1 MNLSSLTKYVASGVG
16 LTAAGA
22 LAVGYAASRVSPQQ
36 TNPLSVAYESANDF
50 LVGALFRDPY
60 SDLRSSTGDR
70 FVPQL
75 EGRFSNNRRVFYED
89 GNPFK
94 PLRVEDDHYL
104 APSVVQG
111 GSRQQSSNF
120 VTEAVG
126 AAVGAAGAIA
136 LTRALDS
143 TGAALHRAGS
153 QGRMKYLP
161 QLFEAGMNKPGGTPS
176 MGKNL
181 MPFLL
186 GGAVGGAYGGVPGA
200 AIGGAIGSYVG
211 GYLLMKEEFG
221 PGLRKYPAA
230 LLYGAIAGSFIA
242 GGLFKNKEKT
252 VLTDSGSAT
261 TRNKGG
267 IVRPDLYKSYNP
279 YQGLNSLAGQSSYDY
294 QNPNPYSYN
303 YSSVARMNALAKEG
317 YKPNYRSN
325 PAYNLKTYQDQVKRP
340 GQSNVLDYINPL
352 FAAVSASFLTV
363 GMGLLAAQQFSQ
375 IPRNG
380 GFTKNLL
387 SILGSLNDYDSKKA
401 SLEAQDAVIKSSG
414 NLLKSLFKGSPGGV
428 VGSTAKLS
436 GSLVKLAKQE
446 LIGNAKGLV
455 LSGVVGLSVFH
466 MLRSY
471 QHDREAVLA
480 GSGDYESAVLIDNN
494 RAIGGAFK
502 GSVLGLVFGYA
513 TLETAS
519 IGKLKNGLGLGLA
532 AAIGGVA
539 GITIGLGRGD
549 SSNTVSKTVSTGIFG
564 AAAGLSL
571 GYAAQKLSGFTKGKE
586 LPIALLLGL
595 AGAVAGFSSSR
606 ELVDNP
612 NYKSSTSTA
621 LNIYEGR
628 QPSSISNQQA
638 KLVQDK
644 LDLSRYY
651 YEGIATPVDNQNT
664 FYDSGTVGDGFMS
677 FLRAAPKNSLIGSFY
692 ELSSD
697 PEFLSLL
704 KAKAAPE
711 GIGVSMGG
719 NISLFNPEGSFKA
732 LLNAAGSGFGIPY
745 LIGKGI
751 NTATE
756 SVGFG
761 RVYKIQGEEGSDNRT
776 VGGSLA
782 NAAIYGVG
790 ALVAAPTFLSV
801 TERMTKTNI
810 RGKGLAISALAVGA
824 GLLGVL
830 LGDTKIDSAGLGQM
844 SEAIN
849 YLTGSP
855 LSSLEAYGLTIGKDT
870 PADTNRGRKGDA
882 LDRAYASFGR
892 FFYSG
897 GADITDKTVPLFL
910 GERYQFGQEG
920 KNIILHSKVLVTDSK
935 SGVDAAFVSTGNIG
949 SLIENSRG
957 RENQVNFGMLVK
969 DPAVVAQ
976 IRTAVR
982 AINSLTPKD
991 SLAGIADSLP
1001 NVILGGQGAASL
1013 QRMANFV
1020 DRSQGEIYAAF
1031 AYPSADALATS
1042 FIKKVRTGTEV
1053 NLIAQNPYGVKGG
1066 GNAESTRALYRKL
1079 INEGVNIY
1087 MAPKESDL
1095 LVHAKAIYTEQD
1107 ALTTSHNASNSSDKF
1122 VVELGIAQHNTESG
1136 KAGVQAIKR
1145 VISKYGLLNVRDNP
1159 DLFKE
1164 FFYSEDYAKFKELQR
1179 KDPFYSFIRP
1189 AALAVI
1195 DDDLG
1200 KNQGFLY
1207 LPTQLSENFSAAY
1220 PGSVPQLYTDTY
1232 YTLKGKMPV
1241 GYKKHLAQNADSQL
1255 APLHRENLLTQAA
1268 YATRS
1273 VPLVSGVLSFAN
1285 LLLQGNYGSSI
1296 NRLFP
1301 DLYSPGQGFAGTIA
1315 KGVGRILDTA
1325 TGFYSNEYYENL
1337 RSGKLSGGLN
1347 KYHKNQ
1353 YETNQSRGFFENL
1366 MGGVTATGTALT
1378 SSLAFYFGVSHTLS
1392 IARSHFE
1399 DIGVDYVTSLLGKT
1413 GNNVTDNV
1421 LKSWFFAPELLNVFD
1436 EVDQAYSG
1444 TPNVPKGKQVSD
1456 YLEYVMHKAGKAAGM
1471 NPGFLNITQ
1480 DTVDFFDSA
1489 LLDSQNTNNL
1499 IGVLSDR
1506 LRETNSS
1513 SYAIAKAAVEENII
1527 GINRQTGELD
1537 LSRGLVS
1544 GFNSPSGGILSTIG
1558 SLRRIDQSNFINII
1572 RPALEHITVGT
1583 DQELAALNNELNTLQ
1598 TDVGRSPYLKFAD
1611 VGDDGSSSY
1620 LDELTAEE
1628 YGYRRLEKL
1637 ASSLDKIAEYVP
1649 ANPLLY
1655 FKPYRDMMG
1664 ITSLKVDK
1672 GNGELENYS
1681 LRQLISP
1688 GFSGLTNFSRRMT
1701 RSIGG
1706 LNSTEN
1712 IVKGV
1717 ADSFKLFEYEYKLW
1731 KAEESIASIT
1741 DKMLSKPSI
1750 LKLKSVSSS
1759 SSPTLLAELTE
1770 GLYGDDGAVKKLAG
1784 EMDSQPKAR
1793 ELIKSYTKNLD
1804 EYNTLLQR
1812 TGNSQDAFNSPPPSV
1827 FRSIRNVLFSVA
1839 PILILDKVLDSQL
1852 MRAPSLDLISQVFT
1866 DANFI
1871 DSEQDKKPRMDYTGA
1886 VPGYIKYPL
1895 TAAGFLLGGHLLPNF
1910 THRQM
1915 AAGGVIERA
1924 VDSAV
1929 GGKPLLET
1937 LNSDLAGETGLGSL
1951 LQGLDDSE
1959 GVALVKA
1966 LAKTRTSTKFGYLGA
1981 FVGGATALLATQ
1993 AFFGIASG
2001 LLNAA
2006 KSFSK
2011 GDGFKPQSDSM
2022 VAAFSLTA
2030 GIRKRFE
2037 SLNRNNPITAHELG
2051 LMEVGY
2057 AAANNLLYGK
2067 SNRDRQVYTFAT
2079 QIPNPIFQFT
2089 AVSKLD
2095 PQGNLLTLGA
2105 GFQFLPI
2112 LGAGSIPPAP
2122 FEVRLKPLTT
2132 RASQKR
2138 EQQLGQGS
2146 TAAANWLSL
2155 LSFPGQLIA
2164 VGKDTSFSQVISFV
2178 GASSYVASGTS
2189 RVENFLRANA
2199 GTAVKR
2205 ELNQI
2210 KPLYNIGK
2218 FGLETVETLARYS
2231 QVPLLVMPNA
2241 LMKAA
2246 TSYFNVPK
2254 GSLAKLGARSRV
2266 LAPYAL
2272 AYAFAAGITGADGSF
2287 ANVGS
2292 EHGSNYAAS
2301 ELSRFGTVATLTGIY
2316 GYGLQTAGVFA
2327 RSDSFDKVVGNG
2339 FIAKKQQQLS
2349 AIAKEALDKGLGE
2362 APLVRTAALRLS
2374 VASRRIFSISAVLA
2388 AAGLGLRGLTQR
2400 SFGFLDVISDSQGV
2414 PANSEEAAY
2423 QRSQGFSPAR
2433 YQPKNL
2439 QEAAGNYLNY
2449 LTRSIGG
2456 VLGID
2461 KLVYRDDPN
2470 AFLSLGGPFGTSEG
2484 KAGFRLYTQAQATFV
2499 DISGS
2504 SYSLGQTMMNSDLSM
2519 QLSAALSGLK
2529 STNYD
2534 SAPETLYSDRYH
2546 KIRGATPRKTPART
2560 YGELSSSESAAA
2572 AGNSSAFIGAL
2583 AHRKAYA
2590 DNLKHQRPSELSLD
2604 LLYEAARTGRL
2615 GSKFGF
2621 IKPGYSPL
2629 ATLGSIT
2636 GEISGGTSSA
2646 LDTLATSAN
2655 NFISGLTGAGATSAE
2670 EILTLAPREQT
2681 NRIPVLSYFS
2691 DSLGYALGGFSGKST
2706 AAASGIIAAQQVPLL
2721 LLSVGASSTFLV
2733 QMAAALAAYNQGGL
2747 NQDSLRQAEN
2757 KRLDF
2762 RRKAQIRVGYT
2773 EIDGAYSLT
2782 LEPRTKG
2789 AAKSKLLTLS
2799 SQVLADTNTVVA
2811 GNAIEVTTR
2820 RLNSLSSSTQS
2831 VFASYYKGVASLL
2844 DPSGSSVLGGIGLQD
2859 IKDVSDIS
2867 NYVKNLKEHVKLN
2880 LLERNIAFEKSP
2892 IRKFHEI
2899 LSLGDEGAEAVLGTL
2914 DSLEVELNSI
2924 LGKNVSVE
2932 ARANLSRV
2940 AIASKLQDLD
2950 NRLLENA
2957 TAGFVK
2963 DSELKGYTKQIGLG
2977 RSRIAGQSSAGLAT
2991 SEIINKSGYIGLFK
3005 EGAAGAGRVIS
3016 KLVDIVPFYNVAS
3029 ALTKAAATDDK
3040 LERSRAAGAAAYY
3053 TMQLP
3058 SIGIATF
3065 GLKALFANPLVGTAI
3080 AGAGLGLFVADQYF
3094 NKGAASKSIGK
3105 AADWFDRNIGS
3116 KMTNSLARGYN
3127 VLAGIPV
3134 INTALTIAGLPFRM
3148 LDPVIEGLWK
3158 SVENTP
3164 AGYMAMSFLLPQG
3177 VDQVYDALGAKTPG
3191 SNRAGERMEFVSPAE
3206 IRRYEAQR
3214 LKYNRARSSSIKAN
3228 LYTEISPFVLGGTV
3242 SESERQLEE
3251 RYFSSGGGFPR
3262 VLSPFANSSHVSSL
3276 LQMAIGR
3283 RQLEADFAGY
3293 GSYKK
3298 RRLLGYDGLGGG
3310 AIASSTYYKASLAY
3324 DGTYSGLLKH
3334 GLTTLGNI
3342 FSSVA
3347 GKTSKLA
3354 DRTYRTLRVL
3364 AYRKYRP
3371 VGSMIDLFRSIP
3383 GQVGGT
3389 IGKIANLTPFKITL
3403 GALRTPGALFTIG
3416 VGAAYIASDQ
3426 FDKKGK
3432 SRGLRLGIAGGVL
3445 VAGLGSY
3452 SAYKYSSPTTKQA
3465 IRTWASN
3472 RQLPKL
3478 PPIIARS
3485 SIFALSAFAI
3495 TTAASQIAVNL
3506 VGTASNY
3513 FGLNNESDDWGNKN
3527 IANFSSVQSSMI
3539 LGGVAAG
3546 STFMASSLST
3556 RAQFALARRSTSFY
3570 RGLAASLPGAA
3581 LYAAPAWAVSKIIGL
3596 AFSDEGT
3603 SGKIERE
3610 AQNWA
3615 TGSFALLGAY
3625 RYGLARPFRKPGT
3638 SVSRLDLLGGDWRRV
3653 KGIGAGIRSTA
3664 ALVPGAPQIVSITE
3678 NIINSTVVQNAK
3690 NAVSSVVTTLRK
3702 FDIGRTIKTN
3712 YPKTY
3717 RGINRTRIGAIRN
3730 FRQAKLLLPF
3740 VGKFAYEFAPS
3751 VIDAGLYGYAA
3762 YDISQLNNRST
3773 RQQYRAAYQNIT
3785 GVSVNAAAGSLL
3797 ALKLRSP
3804 AAALVVA
3811 INAERTVNPLIG
3823 KALGDRAY
3831 ESGED
3836 QTVRNLVLGGSG
3848 LAVLASVGYGVRYA
3862 SNSLQAASKVASSSV
3877 VTLGAATAGL
3887 TNPRLQLN
3895 LLRGTAA
3902 PVAARSLLSRSVPAI
3917 TGLISTVQ
3925 TSTSIYNLNKLASE
3939 APKDYRIATQ
3949 DIGKEAASLTTSV
3962 INSVSILGGAPGMV
3976 VSAVGTAVA
3985 EPYISSY
3992 FSSTL
3997 QRRMQ
4002 VAGRTSSRRVKELQ
4016 RAIANDSKVGLIGG
4030 TIAGLV
4036 IAGAMLATAPVTA
4049 PATVVT
4055 AGTVALITAAASA
4068 AVGAYVGVE
4077 RFFWGTRSSSFRWMG
4092 GKSSREQMQTPVAVR
4107 PRQTAIPRRV
4117 QATPTLRSVVTPT
4130 AIPRPTITPTPTPTS
4145 TLITKPVGTSW
4156 VVTAPTPKSVRSLPT
4171 AKPTPFVTPAQ
4182 ESPVLQSRTPTK
4194 GVLQEVF
4201 ERADRNKDTIVSN
4214 FSTASKGLSDS
4225 FISFRL
4231 STTLLADNSIKS
4243 ISRLLEERYQ
4253 EKLSALDSLAYAEQ
4267 KLKTFTQN
4275 KPALPTFSNFTIL
4288 DNSASIVATAFNSSP
4303 SVFEQFFAGVGSLI
4317 GQGVESLVRGVR
4329 QIKRVYQRVRKT
4341 ATIAADRAIN
4351 TVFGPPEKGGIIS
4364 STIESIGRFFG
4375 GKSKP
4380 LDISFAIPE
4389 TQVYR
4394 SSYKSGKVSNVGN
4407 ITITGGFMEPQGHSG
4422 KPATQAIFS
4431 DGKLRNLPASNR
4443 NLGID
4448 YVSTDG
4454 AAKAWLG
4461 GKVTS
4466 ARLEGGYGYRIR
4478 ITTDSTYKYQGKDY
4492 TIYQAYAHLQ
4502 ASGLRTDLVGK
4513 DISQGTKIGLMGGTG
4528 VGGKNSYGAHVDL
4541 RTWIIVDGRQVD
4553 LSPNLLKKVNLVGT
4567 TSQKVQ
4573 QVTNNKNSSTA
4584 ISKQLPLGAGY
4595 ESLKILSTV
4604 LGTNKYFDQ
4613 STAKGRAALATALL
4627 IGGGEAF
4634 GKGTARKD
4642 HFTFMGGTANK
4653 MKGFGQF
4660 NTTYFL
4666 KETSTVQGYM
4676 NLIGSMLTGERTLPT
4691 GKGKFNSADLAKA
4704 VQEGKVNTGSDL
4716 VTFVQKR
4723 ITRVD
4728 WQGLYDGMKRVP
4740 GLADQLVSYLK
4751 QNPAST
4757 STSPEVPTRTSL
4769 KNKPPAQIADWAT
4782 PKQAATRNIIFTS
4795 GHRIDINTG
4804 TGGTDRIGSVLFKG
4818 ENRTIESVGTEIA
4831 AEVFSSVFKSKGF
4844 NVIAPPALPSA
4855 RGDEARRQ
4863 YQDKVAA
4870 QEVSKNA
4877 YALELHFDTPEGG
4890 KPGVIPGGKYDPS
4903 GKYLNV
4909 MDSALAKE
4917 FGAFSYYWG
4926 VGGKDVRQ
4934 FPDEKLGGPKRG
4946 ISILELDKLDSRL
4959 TALIQKG
4966 VRTGNFDEYRK
4977 AILPYAIRA
4986 AEALS
4991 LNETS
4996 APAKQTTEKLES
5008 RVKNLLGYPRQS
5020 AQQSLTPNAAQS
5032 KQSDQITPLKKAQN
5046 SYSTQKRQSK
5056 RVAFSKDSSLY
5067 KLTVDPTTTDFKF
5080 SKGWDQEKTAFADKK
5095 SLGFFTGPM
5104 FNSWIG
5110 TERGRVTPVADLKF
5124 GELVYRT
5131 DNRSAAKQRA
5141 YVSFDKNGRV
5151 TFGYGELT
5159 SAIEK
5164 DSHVFIGGL
5173 HSLYNYTRKES
5184 SQYQG
5189 AYKTAG
5195 KQAAI
5200 LSTSRVRLIYGL
5212 QKDGQFTVIQSRKGL
5227 TISEAKALAHS
5238 QGLIAAYMPD
5248 HGSKS
5253 RVIVPGVQ
5261 GFDSTMHNEVGGYD
5275 SPTPYLIQVVSK
5287 DKPAAKAKTPAA
5299 KEKPSQKVQNSKEN
5313 SGIFIS
5319 APQPQRSFKERAI
5332 NEVKK
5337 SISNLDSLRQSL
5349 PKFNGQKIKETTQE
5363 LWDKI
5368 PSFDIPSGA
5377 GLDGVLPKFR
5387 IKQPRLDNKNKQSF
5401 APSVTNEAVSASAR
5415 NSLTSD
5421 SLQPEQ
5427 LQAITKEYKEQTA
5440 ALADL
5445 QKKGEQ
5451 KLQNL
5456 TVVIAQDTASRK
5468 PTEQPNEPFKSSV
5481 ANAPEIATGAAV
5493 SSSEKGLAV
5502 RLTTKVDDANHVET
5516 TASPLPTH
5524 VNREIATRES
5534 SGGSMGSG
5542 NQDLFGLAVGWM
5554 SNQFA

>member
-1 MNLSSLTKYVASGVG
+1 
-16 LTAAGA
+16 
-22 LAVGYAASRVSPQQ
+22 
-36 TNPLSVAYESANDF
+36 
-50 LVGALFRDPY
+50 
-60 SDLRSSTGDR
+60 
-70 FVPQL
+70 
-75 EGRFSNNRRVFYED
+75 
-89 GNPFK
+89 
-94 PLRVEDDHYL
+94 
-104 APSVVQG
+104 
-111 GSRQQSSNF
+111 
-120 VTEAVG
+120 
-126 AAVGAAGAIA
+126 
-136 LTRALDS
+136 
-143 TGAALHRAGS
+143 
-153 QGRMKYLP
+153 
-161 QLFEAGMNKPGGTPS
+161 
-176 MGKNL
+176 
-181 MPFLL
+181 
-186 GGAVGGAYGGVPGA
+186 
-200 AIGGAIGSYVG
+200 
-211 GYLLMKEEFG
+211 
-221 PGLRKYPAA
+221 
-230 LLYGAIAGSFIA
+230 
-242 GGLFKNKEKT
+242 
-252 VLTDSGSAT
+252 
-261 TRNKGG
+261 
-267 IVRPDLYKSYNP
+267 
-279 YQGLNSLAGQSSYDY
+279 
-294 QNPNPYSYN
+294 
-303 YSSVARMNALAKEG
+303 
-317 YKPNYRSN
+317 
-325 PAYNLKTYQDQVKRP
+325 
-340 GQSNVLDYINPL
+340 
-352 FAAVSASFLTV
+352 
-363 GMGLLAAQQFSQ
+363 
-375 IPRNG
+375 
-380 GFTKNLL
+380 
-387 SILGSLNDYDSKKA
+387 
-401 SLEAQDAVIKSSG
+401 
-414 NLLKSLFKGSPGGV
+414 
-428 VGSTAKLS
+428 
-436 GSLVKLAKQE
+436 
-446 LIGNAKGLV
+446 
-455 LSGVVGLSVFH
+455 
-466 MLRSY
+466 
-471 QHDREAVLA
+471 
-480 GSGDYESAVLIDNN
+480 
-494 RAIGGAFK
+494 
-502 GSVLGLVFGYA
+502 
-513 TLETAS
+513 
-519 IGKLKNGLGLGLA
+519 
-532 AAIGGVA
+532 
-539 GITIGLGRGD
+539 
-549 SSNTVSKTVSTGIFG
+549 
-564 AAAGLSL
+564 
-571 GYAAQKLSGFTKGKE
+571 
-586 LPIALLLGL
+586 
-595 AGAVAGFSSSR
+595 
-606 ELVDNP
+606 
-612 NYKSSTSTA
+612 
-621 LNIYEGR
+621 
-628 QPSSISNQQA
+628 
-638 KLVQDK
+638 
-644 LDLSRYY
+644 
-651 YEGIATPVDNQNT
+651 
-664 FYDSGTVGDGFMS
+664 
-677 FLRAAPKNSLIGSFY
+677 
-692 ELSSD
+692 
-697 PEFLSLL
+697 
-704 KAKAAPE
+704 
-711 GIGVSMGG
+711 
-719 NISLFNPEGSFKA
+719 
-732 LLNAAGSGFGIPY
+732 
-745 LIGKGI
+745 
-751 NTATE
+751 
-756 SVGFG
+756 
-761 RVYKIQGEEGSDNRT
+761 
-776 VGGSLA
+776 
-782 NAAIYGVG
+782 
-790 ALVAAPTFLSV
+790 
-801 TERMTKTNI
+801 
-810 RGKGLAISALAVGA
+810 
-824 GLLGVL
+824 
-830 LGDTKIDSAGLGQM
+830 
-844 SEAIN
+844 
-849 YLTGSP
+849 
-855 LSSLEAYGLTIGKDT
+855 
-870 PADTNRGRKGDA
+870 
-882 LDRAYASFGR
+882 
-892 FFYSG
+892 
-897 GADITDKTVPLFL
+897 
-910 GERYQFGQEG
+910 
-920 KNIILHSKVLVTDSK
+920 
-935 SGVDAAFVSTGNIG
+935 
-949 SLIENSRG
+949 
-957 RENQVNFGMLVK
+957 
-969 DPAVVAQ
+969 
-976 IRTAVR
+976 
-982 AINSLTPKD
+982 
-991 SLAGIADSLP
+991 
-1001 NVILGGQGAASL
+1001 
-1013 QRMANFV
+1013 
-1020 DRSQGEIYAAF
+1020 
-1031 AYPSADALATS
+1031 
-1042 FIKKVRTGTEV
+1042 
-1053 NLIAQNPYGVKGG
+1053 
-1066 GNAESTRALYRKL
+1066 
-1079 INEGVNIY
+1079 
-1087 MAPKESDL
+1087 
-1095 LVHAKAIYTEQD
+1095 
-1107 ALTTSHNASNSSDKF
+1107 
-1122 VVELGIAQHNTESG
+1122 
-1136 KAGVQAIKR
+1136 
-1145 VISKYGLLNVRDNP
+1145 
-1159 DLFKE
+1159 
-1164 FFYSEDYAKFKELQR
+1164 
-1179 KDPFYSFIRP
+1179 
-1189 AALAVI
+1189 
-1195 DDDLG
+1195 
-1200 KNQGFLY
+1200 
-1207 LPTQLSENFSAAY
+1207 
-1220 PGSVPQLYTDTY
+1220 
-1232 YTLKGKMPV
+1232 
-1241 GYKKHLAQNADSQL
+1241 
-1255 APLHRENLLTQAA
+1255 
-1268 YATRS
+1268 
-1273 VPLVSGVLSFAN
+1273 
-1285 LLLQGNYGSSI
+1285 
-1296 NRLFP
+1296 
-1301 DLYSPGQGFAGTIA
+1301 
-1315 KGVGRILDTA
+1315 
-1325 TGFYSNEYYENL
+1325 
-1337 RSGKLSGGLN
+1337 
-1347 KYHKNQ
+1347 
-1353 YETNQSRGFFENL
+1353 

-1456 YLEYVMHKAGKAAGM
+1456 YLEYVMHKAGEAAGM
-1471 NPGFLNITQ
+1471 KPGFLNITQ

-2316 GYGLQTAGVFA
+2316 GYGLQNAGVFA
-2327 RSDSFDKVVGNG
+2327 RADSFDKVVGNG

-2414 PANSEEAAY
+2414 PANPEEAAY

-2439 QEAAGNYLNY
+2439 QEAAGNYINY

-2572 AGNSSAFIGAL
+2572 AGNSSAFIAAL
-2583 AHRKAYA
+2583 AYRKAYA

-2646 LDTLATSAN
+2646 LDTLAASAN

-2670 EILTLAPREQT
+2670 EILTQAPREQT

-2691 DSLGYALGGFSGKST
+2691 VSLGYALGGFSGKST

-3164 AGYMAMSFLLPQG
+3164 AGYFAMSLLLPQG

-3206 IRRYEAQR
+3206 IKRYEAQR
-3214 LKYNRARSSSIKAN
+3214 LKYNRARSSSLKAN
-3228 LYTEISPFVLGGTV
+3228 L
-3242 SESERQLEE
+3242 
-3251 RYFSSGGGFPR
+3251 
-3262 VLSPFANSSHVSSL
+3262 
-3276 LQMAIGR
+3276 
-3283 RQLEADFAGY
+3283 
-3293 GSYKK
+3293 
-3298 RRLLGYDGLGGG
+3298 
-3310 AIASSTYYKASLAY
+3310 
-3324 DGTYSGLLKH
+3324 
-3334 GLTTLGNI
+3334 
-3342 FSSVA
+3342 
-3347 GKTSKLA
+3347 
-3354 DRTYRTLRVL
+3354 
-3364 AYRKYRP
+3364 
-3371 VGSMIDLFRSIP
+3371 
-3383 GQVGGT
+3383 
-3389 IGKIANLTPFKITL
+3389 
-3403 GALRTPGALFTIG
+3403 
-3416 VGAAYIASDQ
+3416 
-3426 FDKKGK
+3426 
-3432 SRGLRLGIAGGVL
+3432 
-3445 VAGLGSY
+3445 
-3452 SAYKYSSPTTKQA
+3452 
-3465 IRTWASN
+3465 
-3472 RQLPKL
+3472 
-3478 PPIIARS
+3478 
-3485 SIFALSAFAI
+3485 
-3495 TTAASQIAVNL
+3495 
-3506 VGTASNY
+3506 
-3513 FGLNNESDDWGNKN
+3513 
-3527 IANFSSVQSSMI
+3527 
-3539 LGGVAAG
+3539 
-3546 STFMASSLST
+3546 
-3556 RAQFALARRSTSFY
+3556 
-3570 RGLAASLPGAA
+3570 
-3581 LYAAPAWAVSKIIGL
+3581 
-3596 AFSDEGT
+3596 
-3603 SGKIERE
+3603 
-3610 AQNWA
+3610 
-3615 TGSFALLGAY
+3615 
-3625 RYGLARPFRKPGT
+3625 
-3638 SVSRLDLLGGDWRRV
+3638 
-3653 KGIGAGIRSTA
+3653 
-3664 ALVPGAPQIVSITE
+3664 
-3678 NIINSTVVQNAK
+3678 
-3690 NAVSSVVTTLRK
+3690 
-3702 FDIGRTIKTN
+3702 
-3712 YPKTY
+3712 
-3717 RGINRTRIGAIRN
+3717 
-3730 FRQAKLLLPF
+3730 
-3740 VGKFAYEFAPS
+3740 
-3751 VIDAGLYGYAA
+3751 
-3762 YDISQLNNRST
+3762 
-3773 RQQYRAAYQNIT
+3773 
-3785 GVSVNAAAGSLL
+3785 
-3797 ALKLRSP
+3797 
-3804 AAALVVA
+3804 
-3811 INAERTVNPLIG
+3811 
-3823 KALGDRAY
+3823 
-3831 ESGED
+3831 
-3836 QTVRNLVLGGSG
+3836 
-3848 LAVLASVGYGVRYA
+3848 
-3862 SNSLQAASKVASSSV
+3862 
-3877 VTLGAATAGL
+3877 
-3887 TNPRLQLN
+3887 
-3895 LLRGTAA
+3895 
-3902 PVAARSLLSRSVPAI
+3902 
-3917 TGLISTVQ
+3917 
-3925 TSTSIYNLNKLASE
+3925 
-3939 APKDYRIATQ
+3939 
-3949 DIGKEAASLTTSV
+3949 
-3962 INSVSILGGAPGMV
+3962 
-3976 VSAVGTAVA
+3976 
-3985 EPYISSY
+3985 
-3992 FSSTL
+3992 
-3997 QRRMQ
+3997 
-4002 VAGRTSSRRVKELQ
+4002 
-4016 RAIANDSKVGLIGG
+4016 
-4030 TIAGLV
+4030 
-4036 IAGAMLATAPVTA
+4036 
-4049 PATVVT
+4049 
-4055 AGTVALITAAASA
+4055 
-4068 AVGAYVGVE
+4068 
-4077 RFFWGTRSSSFRWMG
+4077 
-4092 GKSSREQMQTPVAVR
+4092 
-4107 PRQTAIPRRV
+4107 
-4117 QATPTLRSVVTPT
+4117 
-4130 AIPRPTITPTPTPTS
+4130 
-4145 TLITKPVGTSW
+4145 
-4156 VVTAPTPKSVRSLPT
+4156 
-4171 AKPTPFVTPAQ
+4171 
-4182 ESPVLQSRTPTK
+4182 
-4194 GVLQEVF
+4194 
-4201 ERADRNKDTIVSN
+4201 
-4214 FSTASKGLSDS
+4214 
-4225 FISFRL
+4225 
-4231 STTLLADNSIKS
+4231 
-4243 ISRLLEERYQ
+4243 
-4253 EKLSALDSLAYAEQ
+4253 
-4267 KLKTFTQN
+4267 
-4275 KPALPTFSNFTIL
+4275 
-4288 DNSASIVATAFNSSP
+4288 
-4303 SVFEQFFAGVGSLI
+4303 
-4317 GQGVESLVRGVR
+4317 
-4329 QIKRVYQRVRKT
+4329 
-4341 ATIAADRAIN
+4341 
-4351 TVFGPPEKGGIIS
+4351 
-4364 STIESIGRFFG
+4364 
-4375 GKSKP
+4375 
-4380 LDISFAIPE
+4380 
-4389 TQVYR
+4389 
-4394 SSYKSGKVSNVGN
+4394 
-4407 ITITGGFMEPQGHSG
+4407 
-4422 KPATQAIFS
+4422 
-4431 DGKLRNLPASNR
+4431 
-4443 NLGID
+4443 
-4448 YVSTDG
+4448 
-4454 AAKAWLG
+4454 
-4461 GKVTS
+4461 
-4466 ARLEGGYGYRIR
+4466 
-4478 ITTDSTYKYQGKDY
+4478 
-4492 TIYQAYAHLQ
+4492 
-4502 ASGLRTDLVGK
+4502 
-4513 DISQGTKIGLMGGTG
+4513 
-4528 VGGKNSYGAHVDL
+4528 
-4541 RTWIIVDGRQVD
+4541 
-4553 LSPNLLKKVNLVGT
+4553 
-4567 TSQKVQ
+4567 
-4573 QVTNNKNSSTA
+4573 
-4584 ISKQLPLGAGY
+4584 
-4595 ESLKILSTV
+4595 
-4604 LGTNKYFDQ
+4604 
-4613 STAKGRAALATALL
+4613 
-4627 IGGGEAF
+4627 
-4634 GKGTARKD
+4634 
-4642 HFTFMGGTANK
+4642 
-4653 MKGFGQF
+4653 
-4660 NTTYFL
+4660 
-4666 KETSTVQGYM
+4666 
-4676 NLIGSMLTGERTLPT
+4676 
-4691 GKGKFNSADLAKA
+4691 
-4704 VQEGKVNTGSDL
+4704 
-4716 VTFVQKR
+4716 
-4723 ITRVD
+4723 
-4728 WQGLYDGMKRVP
+4728 
-4740 GLADQLVSYLK
+4740 
-4751 QNPAST
+4751 
-4757 STSPEVPTRTSL
+4757 
-4769 KNKPPAQIADWAT
+4769 
-4782 PKQAATRNIIFTS
+4782 
-4795 GHRIDINTG
+4795 
-4804 TGGTDRIGSVLFKG
+4804 
-4818 ENRTIESVGTEIA
+4818 
-4831 AEVFSSVFKSKGF
+4831 
-4844 NVIAPPALPSA
+4844 
-4855 RGDEARRQ
+4855 
-4863 YQDKVAA
+4863 
-4870 QEVSKNA
+4870 
-4877 YALELHFDTPEGG
+4877 
-4890 KPGVIPGGKYDPS
+4890 
-4903 GKYLNV
+4903 
-4909 MDSALAKE
+4909 
-4917 FGAFSYYWG
+4917 
-4926 VGGKDVRQ
+4926 
-4934 FPDEKLGGPKRG
+4934 
-4946 ISILELDKLDSRL
+4946 
-4959 TALIQKG
+4959 
-4966 VRTGNFDEYRK
+4966 
-4977 AILPYAIRA
+4977 
-4986 AEALS
+4986 
-4991 LNETS
+4991 
-4996 APAKQTTEKLES
+4996 
-5008 RVKNLLGYPRQS
+5008 
-5020 AQQSLTPNAAQS
+5020 
-5032 KQSDQITPLKKAQN
+5032 
-5046 SYSTQKRQSK
+5046 
-5056 RVAFSKDSSLY
+5056 
-5067 KLTVDPTTTDFKF
+5067 
-5080 SKGWDQEKTAFADKK
+5080 
-5095 SLGFFTGPM
+5095 
-5104 FNSWIG
+5104 
-5110 TERGRVTPVADLKF
+5110 
-5124 GELVYRT
+5124 
-5131 DNRSAAKQRA
+5131 
-5141 YVSFDKNGRV
+5141 
-5151 TFGYGELT
+5151 
-5159 SAIEK
+5159 
-5164 DSHVFIGGL
+5164 
-5173 HSLYNYTRKES
+5173 
-5184 SQYQG
+5184 
-5189 AYKTAG
+5189 
-5195 KQAAI
+5195 
-5200 LSTSRVRLIYGL
+5200 
-5212 QKDGQFTVIQSRKGL
+5212 
-5227 TISEAKALAHS
+5227 
-5238 QGLIAAYMPD
+5238 
-5248 HGSKS
+5248 
-5253 RVIVPGVQ
+5253 
-5261 GFDSTMHNEVGGYD
+5261 
-5275 SPTPYLIQVVSK
+5275 
-5287 DKPAAKAKTPAA
+5287 
-5299 KEKPSQKVQNSKEN
+5299 
-5313 SGIFIS
+5313 
-5319 APQPQRSFKERAI
+5319 
-5332 NEVKK
+5332 
-5337 SISNLDSLRQSL
+5337 
-5349 PKFNGQKIKETTQE
+5349 
-5363 LWDKI
+5363 
-5368 PSFDIPSGA
+5368 
-5377 GLDGVLPKFR
+5377 
-5387 IKQPRLDNKNKQSF
+5387 
-5401 APSVTNEAVSASAR
+5401 
-5415 NSLTSD
+5415 
-5421 SLQPEQ
+5421 
-5427 LQAITKEYKEQTA
+5427 
-5440 ALADL
+5440 
-5445 QKKGEQ
+5445 
-5451 KLQNL
+5451 
-5456 TVVIAQDTASRK
+5456 
-5468 PTEQPNEPFKSSV
+5468 
-5481 ANAPEIATGAAV
+5481 
-5493 SSSEKGLAV
+5493 
-5502 RLTTKVDDANHVET
+5502 
-5516 TASPLPTH
+5516 
-5524 VNREIATRES
+5524 
-5534 SGGSMGSG
+5534 
-5542 NQDLFGLAVGWM
+5542 
-5554 SNQFA
+5554 